1 MTRNSYLRMRQAS
14 EAGLI
19 SEILRVLANEAKR
32 TRSQTALRASRMAA
46 MGGRGNENRAER
58 TRRAQ
63 RELDLS
69 RGALTG
75 ER

>member
-19 SEILRVLANEAKR
+19 SQIVRVLANEAKR
-32 TRSQTALRASRMAA
+32 TRAQSGLRASRAA
-46 MGGRGNENRAER
+46 ALGRGADPARER
-58 TRRAQ
+58 TRAAQ

-69 RGALTG
+69 RRALIR

>member
-46 MGGRGNENRAER
+46 IGRSGDIRGER

-69 RGALTG
+69 RSALTG

>member
-1 MTRNSYLRMRQAS
+1 MTRNSYLRRRQAS

-19 SEILRVLANEAKR
+19 SQIVRVLATEAKR
-32 TRSQTALRASRMAA
+32 TRAQTGLRPGRAASLGRSVDAA
-46 MGGRGNENRAER
+46 RER
-58 TRRAQ
+58 TRAAQ

-69 RGALTG
+69 RRALIR